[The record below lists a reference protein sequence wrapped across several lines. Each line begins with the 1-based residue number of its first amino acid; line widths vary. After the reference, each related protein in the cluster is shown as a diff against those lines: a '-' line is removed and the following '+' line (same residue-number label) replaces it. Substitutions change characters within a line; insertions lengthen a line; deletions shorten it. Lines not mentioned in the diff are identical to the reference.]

1 MFEALVNAI
10 FASLFFQAQAAK
22 QVINSQSSAYVMT
35 LPQASDKPVIN
46 VKFPRRIPNNN
57 LGVEL
62 SAQSAYAIDEKT
74 GQILYAKNYDE
85 VRSIASITKL
95 MTALVFWDHNPGLN
109 KEIEIT
115 AEDSRE
121 GNVAYLYAGDKV
133 KVKDVLYVTLIA
145 SANEGA
151 VALARSTGMSQ
162 DQFVD
167 AMNKK
172 AKSLGMNKT
181 HFADTSGL
189 NSDNKS
195 TAQDL
200 VKLIKASFA
209 NPEIV
214 SAVSRESYE
223 FQELGSSTPRKI
235 SSTDKILGDEFGY
248 KSDVY
253 KVVGGKTGYTSSAG
267 YCFAS
272 KISNQN
278 GNNII
283 SAVLGSDT
291 INNRFLD
298 TKSLAYWVFN
308 NYIW

>member
-1 MFEALVNAI
+1 MLEALVNAI
-10 FASLFFQAQAAK
+10 FASLFFQAQAAR
-22 QVINSQSSAYVMT
+22 QVIDSQSSAYVVT
-35 LPQASDKPVIN
+35 LPKSSERMAMKIPT
-46 VKFPRRIPNNN
+46 RIPNDN
-57 LGVEL
+57 LGVKL
-62 SAQSAYAIDEKT
+62 SARSAYAIDEKT
-74 GQILYAKNYDE
+74 GQVLYAKNYDE

-95 MTALVFWDHNPGLN
+95 MTALVFWEHNPGLD
-109 KEIEIT
+109 KEIEVT
-115 AEDSRE
+115 ADDSRT
-121 GNVAYLYAGDKV
+121 GNTVYLHVGDKI
-133 KVKDVLYVTLIA
+133 KIKDVFYTMLIA
-145 SANEGA
+145 SSNEAA
-151 VALARSTGMSQ
+151 VTLARSTGMSQ
-162 DQFVD
+162 EQFVE
-167 AMNKK
+167 AMNQK
-172 AKSLGMNKT
+172 ARSLGMTKT
-181 HFADTSGL
+181 RFEDPSGL
-189 NSDNKS
+189 NSGNKS

-214 SAVSRESYE
+214 SAVSKESYE
-223 FQELGSSTPRKI
+223 FQELGTNTARKI

-248 KSDVY
+248 KSDTY
-253 KVVGGKTGYTSSAG
+253 KIIGGKTGYLGVAG

-291 INNRFLD
+291 IDNRFLD